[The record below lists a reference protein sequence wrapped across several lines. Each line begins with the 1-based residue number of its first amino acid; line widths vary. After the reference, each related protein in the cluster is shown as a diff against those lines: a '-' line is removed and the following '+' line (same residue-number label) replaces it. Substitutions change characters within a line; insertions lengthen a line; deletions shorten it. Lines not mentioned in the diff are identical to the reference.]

1 MQINRVLA
9 GFHSPSDHLWKPIFT
24 GLSKF
29 QCIPTPHPISL
40 WRLGNFLRFVAGR
53 MVVVGANNRSI
64 STTISSCYNGKNRR
78 ISRWRPIFRK
88 NSTQFFALLH
98 SYSFF
103 CRARFLF
110 KSCIYYIIRNYTKK
124 KIIKKCIFQFLKMGG
139 GMLVFQIIKFF
150 CVVSSRLLIVRIR
163 SRWNCWLNSWLAHR
177 WKSVET
183 VEIRYISSLGHPIL
197 GSRRHETRNSAR
209 SSIIRISWW
218 DSWI

>member
-110 KSCIYYIIRNYTKK
+110 KSCTNYTKK
-124 KIIKKCIFQFLKMGG
+124 KIIKKCIFLKMGG

-150 CVVSSRLLIVRIR
+150 CVVSSRLLIVRI

>member
-40 WRLGNFLRFVAGR
+40 WRLGNFLRFVARR

-110 KSCIYYIIRNYTKK
+110 KSCYKLYEKKDNQKMYISIFKNGERNVSFPNYQILLCRFFS
-124 KIIKKCIFQFLKMGG
+124 IINRSDSFVMKLLVEFLVGTSMEIG
-139 GMLVFQIIKFF
+139 
-150 CVVSSRLLIVRIR
+150 R
-163 SRWNCWLNSWLAHR
+163 NSWNTL
-177 WKSVET
+177 
-183 VEIRYISSLGHPIL
+183 YFF
-197 GSRRHETRNSAR
+197 SRPSDSRITKAR
-209 SSIIRISWW
+209 
-218 DSWI
+218 DKK

>member
-110 KSCIYYIIRNYTKK
+110 KSCYKLYEKKDNQKMYIS
-124 KIIKKCIFQFLKMGG
+124 IFKNWGG

-163 SRWNCWLNSWLAHR
+163 SRWNCWLNSWLVHR